1 MTVNITNNQNKLIKI
16 AVIGDVHSQW
26 ELADEI
32 ALKHLGI
39 DLVLFVGDF
48 GNEEVEVVQ
57 AIAAI
62 DIPKAAVF
70 GNHDAWYTATDWGRK
85 RCPYDQTQED
95 RVQQQIDL
103 FGEAHV
109 GYSYLDFPELALTV
123 VGTRPFTWGG
133 PEWKYE
139 DFYRERFGVNN
150 FAESTDLIVKAVQ
163 NAGYENVIF
172 LGHNG
177 PTGLGDAPEDP
188 VGRDWKPIG
197 GDFGDPD
204 FTDAIVKSRNLGKKI
219 SLVTFGHMHHRLRH
233 TKERLR
239 KCVDVDS
246 QGTLYLNAARVPRI
260 IETEDQK
267 KRNFP
272 IVSMVDGVVSE
283 VVVTWLDNDLQ
294 IISQEILYQ
303 EPKLAIESV

>member
-1 MTVNITNNQNKLIKI
+1 MTNNQNKLIKI
-16 AVIGDVHSQW
+16 AVIGDVHNKW
-26 ELADEI
+26 ELEDEI
-32 ALKHLGI
+32 ALKHLEI

-48 GNEEVEVVQ
+48 GNEAVEVVR
-57 AIAAI
+57 AIAAV

-70 GNHDAWYTATDWGRK
+70 GNHDAWYTATEWGRK
-85 RCPYDQTQED
+85 KCPYDQTTED

-109 GYSYLDFPELALTV
+109 GYSSLDFPELALTV

-133 PEWKYE
+133 PEWRYA

-150 FAESTDLIVKAVQ
+150 FEESTNLIVKAVQ
-163 NAGYENVIF
+163 NGKYENVIF

-188 VGRDWKPIG
+188 VGKDWQPIG

-204 FTDAIVKSRNLGKKI
+204 FTNAITQSRKLGKKI
-219 SLVTFGHMHHRLRH
+219 SLVTFGHMHHNLRH

-239 KCVDVDS
+239 KCVDMDS
-246 QGTLYLNAARVPRI
+246 EGTLYFNAARVPRI
-260 IETEDQK
+260 IETENQK
-267 KRNFP
+267 KRNFS
-272 IVSMVDGVVSE
+272 IVSMQGGFISQVALVWVDQ
-283 VVVTWLDNDLQ
+283 DLQ
-294 IISQEILYQ
+294 IISEELLYSQ
-303 EPKLAIESV
+303 KKLAVESI